1 MGEGRRMATSDVVL
15 CACGSFSAAGQTE
28 RMSSCKAKGEE
39 FLQPCRN
46 ERVSVRYGCT
56 VTDAQSRP
64 SMLRLR
70 VFNRVECYRHPR
82 RAPSRPADGCSA
94 GGSCRCVAFLFW
106 IGFDLDFLRD
116 GGGKSPDRCTSRTA
130 GRVHVPV
137 RLRMQRGFF
146 LKRPLGEAGAC
157 SNCAKRDQFCT

>member
-1 MGEGRRMATSDVVL
+1 MATSDVVL
-15 CACGSFSAAGQTE
+15 CACGSFSAAWQTE

-39 FLQPCRN
+39 FLQLCRN

-94 GGSCRCVAFLFW
+94 GGSCRCVALRFCFGLDLIW
-106 IGFDLDFLRD
+106 IFFATAAV
-116 GGGKSPDRCTSRTA
+116 SPQIDAHPGQQEECMC
-130 GRVHVPV
+130 P
-137 RLRMQRGFF
+137 F
-146 LKRPLGEAGAC
+146 AC
-157 SNCAKRDQFCT
+157 ECKGDSF